1 MLGGT
6 DVGGGMQPPFMQAR
20 LGIEQFGIPDPELPR
35 SLVRIDPRPD
45 IRLITHPHHHP
56 RTLAP
61 AYTSHTPSGRSFDG
75 PSSGSGQDRAKPGAS
90 QASLDPATG
99 EPIMPAAGRNT

>member
-6 DVGGGMQPPFMQAR
+6 DVGGGMQPLFMQAR
-20 LGIEQFGIPDPELPR
+20 LGIEQFGVPDPELPGG
-35 SLVRIDPRPD
+35 LVRIDPGPD

-61 AYTSHTPSGRSFDG
+61 ACTSHTPSGRSFGGLSSEQRPG
-75 PSSGSGQDRAKPGAS
+75 PGKPGAS
-90 QASLDPATG
+90 RLPLTRPPAS
-99 EPIMPAAGRNT
+99 R